1 MILGKQHKQRY
12 YEGKP
17 YHFNQVQQNKRKQI
31 CNIDVQTSKIWQHSM
46 FGFILRMS
54 MFQQKGIKSFFF
66 KSHKTGKGPWDW
78 TQMTPISCL
87 GSVSLGRQTCWWNW
101 KRLYF
106 FPTTAPW
113 ALWRAPSVCGGGDM
127 CAGQSV
133 VFPSIPMLPVTDS
146 ERADTPAEA
155 SGTWIQKTH
164 VCRRQSK
171 RAFMFSLGIW
181 EPVMRNGSPKT
192 PRPMLP
198 QRASVGAS

>member
-87 GSVSLGRQTCWWNW
+87 GSVSLGRQTCW
-101 KRLYF
+101 
-106 FPTTAPW
+106 
-113 ALWRAPSVCGGGDM
+113 
-127 CAGQSV
+127 
-133 VFPSIPMLPVTDS
+133 
-146 ERADTPAEA
+146 
-155 SGTWIQKTH
+155 
-164 VCRRQSK
+164 
-171 RAFMFSLGIW
+171 
-181 EPVMRNGSPKT
+181 
-192 PRPMLP
+192 
-198 QRASVGAS
+198 